1 MPRRIVLLMRHQSG
15 AVAPYNGPGLWL
27 SYIVTLFYFVK
38 PRRVGKC
45 VSVSNTHFR
54 ARIGMPWV
62 KAAYP
67 ATAGPC
73 GVAGNVPV
81 RVLGIGAVHV
91 VGAWASLVT
100 SEQGRA
106 SVPAPSPR

>member
-1 MPRRIVLLMRHQSG
+1 
-15 AVAPYNGPGLWL
+15 
-27 SYIVTLFYFVK
+27 
-38 PRRVGKC
+38 
-45 VSVSNTHFR
+45 
-54 ARIGMPWV
+54 MPWV
-62 KAAYP
+62 KAAHP
-67 ATAGPC
+67 ATAGLC

-81 RVLGIGAVHV
+81 RAFGIGAVHV